1 SLDSLHKKFGYS
13 PCLETFGCII
23 KDINLTGYQIEL
35 FSMDLPF
42 DGLYRFKQ
50 IGRMLL
56 PTEDANFLNL
66 VSAISYFYSLL
77 ERVDRS
83 IEELNKP
90 STPTGLSYHKESYSS
105 PYKTRIPILNIPPPA
120 ID

>member
-13 PCLETFGCII
+13 PCLETFRCII
-23 KDINLTGYQIEL
+23 KGCQIEL

-56 PTEDANFLNL
+56 PTKDANFLNL

-77 ERVDRS
+77 
-83 IEELNKP
+83 ELNKP

-105 PYKTRIPILNIPPPA
+105 PYKVHIPILNIPPPA